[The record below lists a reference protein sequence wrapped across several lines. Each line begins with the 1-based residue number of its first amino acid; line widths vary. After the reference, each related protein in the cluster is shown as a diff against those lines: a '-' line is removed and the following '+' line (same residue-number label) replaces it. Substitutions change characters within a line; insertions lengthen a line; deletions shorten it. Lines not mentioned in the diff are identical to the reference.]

1 MEENLNIQEYADKHC
16 GGDRFRA
23 IWEMCQASKDGE
35 FSKHI
40 DELNQDEALFVLR
53 YVDSPTS
60 KMAKNYG
67 AEFSVAYITMGKDFL
82 IDVDK
87 KEKNPFA
94 QAVSKFSLM
103 SVFAIAFIVFAS
115 VLDIKWLLVIASSF
129 LGVFAINMANIIMG
143 FFKFRKAKRIINR
156 LPVSIEKACEC
167 VFPTFE
173 EAMERFNRKPE
184 TITEEQADGTIDEYK
199 KKNVIA
205 ILLLPVCLFFII
217 VCSAFIQESKVAIL
231 PCLAS
236 FVVMISQFIS
246 CLFVGRDVTTI
257 PKSKTNTRYYERR
270 KDTCKAVA
278 CIMAILYA
286 IATMVAFLIFL
297 MINGVLD

>member
-1 MEENLNIQEYADKHC
+1 MEENLTIQEYADKYC
-16 GGDRFRA
+16 GGDRYRA

-40 DELNQDEALFVLR
+40 DELNQEESLFVLR
-53 YVDSPTS
+53 YVDSPTT
-60 KMAKNYG
+60 KMIKNYG
-67 AEFSVAYITMGKDFL
+67 VEFSKAYITMGKDFL

-87 KEKNPFA
+87 EEKNPFT
-94 QAVSKFSLM
+94 QAISKPSLIL
-103 SVFAIAFIVFAS
+103 VFAIAFMVLANI
-115 VLDIKWLLVIASSF
+115 LDIKWLLVTASSV
-129 LGVFAINMANIIMG
+129 LGIVSINMANIIMG

-167 VFPTFE
+167 VFLTFE

-199 KKNVIA
+199 KTNVIA

-217 VCSAFIQESKVAIL
+217 VCSAFIQESKFAII
-231 PCLAS
+231 PCIAL

-257 PKSKTNTRYYERR
+257 PQAKTNTEYYERR

-278 CIMAILYA
+278 CIMAIIYA
-286 IATMVAFLIFL
+286 IATMVTFLLFL
-297 MINGVLD
+297 MFSGVLD